1 MNALYSY
8 YYDIS
13 TYVRTLHQCIEQQ
26 NQRIAQLEQL
36 IQHVQTEIE
45 EIKKRPTTQIE
56 RIEYKF
62 DQLKVETLEG
72 TLNIGLNPM
81 NGEQIEDFSVSQSK
95 MNIPDVRHIHKD
107 LITEIQDDIDDFLTN
122 ECPLFINNTL
132 NQQRISLPEGQSEF
146 IIEDIRKQIN
156 ERIVYY
162 MEQHQ
167 VELQNP
173 INENEIYNAILSKL
187 KADIQNTISA
197 YVSNLPKNMKEGNES

>member
-1 MNALYSY
+1 
-8 YYDIS
+8 
-13 TYVRTLHQCIEQQ
+13 
-26 NQRIAQLEQL
+26 
-36 IQHVQTEIE
+36 
-45 EIKKRPTTQIE
+45 
-56 RIEYKF
+56 
-62 DQLKVETLEG
+62 
-72 TLNIGLNPM
+72 M

-95 MNIPDVRHIHKD
+95 MNVPDVRHIHKD
-107 LITEIQDDIDDFLTN
+107 LISEIQDDIDDFLTN
-122 ECPLFINNTL
+122 DCPVFISNTL
-132 NQQRISLPEGQSEF
+132 NEQRSSLPEGQSEF

-156 ERIVYY
+156 DRIVYY